1 MSKNYFELDAQA
13 KKALAEKHERPA
25 AFAKSTT
32 VETTTV
38 APQVEEAEEYLL
50 NHE

>member
-1 MSKNYFELDAQA
+1 MADFEKLKANIA
-13 KKALAEKHERPA
+13 KVKAIVGKEETK
-25 AFAKSTT
+25 TT

-38 APQVEEAEEYLL
+38 APAEEYPL

>member
-1 MSKNYFELDAQA
+1 MADFQKLKANIA
-13 KKALAEKHERPA
+13 KVKAIIGKEEIK
-25 AFAKSTT
+25 TT